1 MRLHGLDADLL
12 DEFSSESR
20 RSYADLLGALGRAT
34 HPVPERLP
42 APSAAWSAVTRL
54 CECLSCA
61 RALAAPEGA
70 VRSRFPLTGTGPIRV
85 LDGLLALA
93 AYSESPPSHSD
104 QVGFVLR
111 QLTTEAEIG
120 YFPGEIFEP
129 E

>member
-12 DEFSSESR
+12 DEFSLESR
-20 RSYADLLGALGRAT
+20 RSFADLLGALGRAT
-34 HPVPERLP
+34 HPAPEQTP

-61 RALAAPEGA
+61 RTLAAPESA
-70 VRSRFPLTGTGPIRV
+70 VRSRFPLASTGPIRV

-93 AYSESPPSHSD
+93 AYSETPPSHSD
-104 QVGFVLR
+104 QVRFVLR
-111 QLTTEAEIG
+111 QLTSEAETG
-120 YFPGEIFEP
+120 YAVGENFVP